1 MKTKTLYILIAAAV
15 LALIVAML
23 MNRSSAPQ
31 SDVAEQAKPLLP
43 GLKEHMND
51 VNGITLTGAGNKTLL
66 TLRRD
71 KDGWVIAEKSNYP
84 VDMTKVRE
92 FLLKLSQATL
102 LEQKTSNPKRFAELG
117 VDDVK
122 DNDAKGV
129 LVDLAGL
136 PQPSKL
142 IVGNYN
148 GGGGGGTFVR
158 RDGDAQSWLAN
169 ENLSVA
175 KNASDWEKRD
185 LADLA
190 ATRLRSVTLTS
201 GDGKTLKVYKDQ
213 PSDAN
218 FKIADVPK
226 GREAS
231 SEFAA
236 NNLGSVLANLRA
248 DDVAAAKDMPP
259 ADKPNKAQ
267 YTAFDGVH
275 IDATLWQKDNKDY
288 AQFTAS
294 LDTDAANADIER
306 VQAKA
311 KADYEAAVAAEKK
324 AADAKPADT
333 KPDAA
338 EEKPAEPPKPLAVS
352 DPSKDR
358 QERLDAL
365 NGEVAALNKTFAGWT
380 FVLPTFK
387 YADMTKSM
395 DDLLKPL
402 ETKKPDA
409 KDNKPASKTP
419 AKSASK

>member
-1 MKTKTLYILIAAAV
+1 MKTKTLYILAAVAV
-15 LALIVAML
+15 LALVVAVI

-31 SDVAEQAKPLLP
+31 SDVTEQAKPLLP
-43 GLKEHMND
+43 GLKEHVND
-51 VNGITLTGAGNKTLL
+51 VSGITLIGAGNKTLL

-92 FLLKLSQATL
+92 FLLKLSQAKL
-102 LEQKTSNPKRFAELG
+102 LEQKTSNPKRYAELG
-117 VDDVK
+117 VDEVK

-129 LVDLAGL
+129 LVDIAGL

-142 IVGNYN
+142 IIGNYN

-169 ENLSVA
+169 ENLTVA

-185 LADLA
+185 LADIA
-190 ATRLRSVTLTS
+190 ASRLRSASLTS
-201 GDGKTLKVYKDQ
+201 ADGKTLNVYKYQ
-213 PSDAN
+213 PGDAN
-218 FKIADVPK
+218 FKIADLPK
-226 GREAS
+226 GREVS

-248 DDVAAAKDMPP
+248 DDVAAAKDVPL

-267 YTAFDGVH
+267 YATFDGVH
-275 IDATLWQKDNKDY
+275 VDATLWQKDNKDY

-294 LDTDAANADIER
+294 LDTDAANADIAR
-306 VQAKA
+306 AQAKA
-311 KADYEAAVAAEKK
+311 KADYDAAIAAAKK
-324 AADAKPADT
+324 TDDAKSAET
-333 KPDAA
+333 KPETA
-338 EEKPAEPPKPLAVS
+338 EAKPAEPPKPLAVS
-352 DPSKDR
+352 DSAKDR

-380 FVLPTFK
+380 FTLPTFK

-395 DDLLKPL
+395 DDMLKPL

-409 KDNKPASKTP
+409 KDTKTAPKASPKPASK
-419 AKSASK
+419 